1 MLGVPSSNPGSLSS
15 DLSDLLSESEVLTN
29 CLFVGVSRIPKELC
43 LPDERVIL
51 LLLPRGLF
59 FGVANRLEALDL

>member
-1 MLGVPSSNPGSLSS
+1 MLGVPSSNPGGLSS
-15 DLSDLLSESEVLTN
+15 DPSDLPSESEVLTN

-43 LPDERVIL
+43 LPDESVIP
-51 LLLPRGLF
+51 LLPRGLF